1 MRLSRAA
8 TLALLAAHCVAC
20 AAAAYVP
27 GGVSPRRP
35 ALPLH
40 ARAALAVASEAPVLD
55 GGADAAAPPVL
66 SDDAAAS
73 AAVPE
78 APAPELPPLPLPDFG
93 PHVEI
98 KGKVHLAPP
107 HRARLPAPPAL
118 PSPCFLL
125 PRRC

>member
-98 KGKVHLAPP
+98 KGKVHFAPP
-107 HRARLPAPPAL
+107 PRPLPAPPAL

>member
-1 MRLSRAA
+1 MTLRLLR
-8 TLALLAAHCVAC
+8 ALLAAHCVA
-20 AAAAYVP
+20 AAYVP
-27 GGVSPRRP
+27 GGASPRRP

-107 HRARLPAPPAL
+107 RPLPAPPAL
-118 PSPCFLL
+118 PSPWFLL

>member
-8 TLALLAAHCVAC
+8 TLLLAALLANC

-27 GGVSPRRP
+27 GGTSRRRP

-40 ARAALAVASEAPVLD
+40 ARAAVAVASEAPVLD

-98 KGKVHLAPP
+98 KGKVHFAPPP
-107 HRARLPAPPAL
+107 HRAAAPPAL
-118 PSPCFLL
+118 PSTAFL